1 MEIVS
6 ATLLPMVIFSSF
18 LVLVC
23 LLLFTDCGLEKEE
36 NSVFLDSLF
45 DVFEDCG
52 LRSRESQEQQQL
64 IRSVITNQSSK
75 KKLKIIPN
83 SVPQRQ
89 QQQCGDG
96 REDQHQPLHQP
107 ERPEVLL
114 CPQTD
119 GDPQSS
125 GQET

>member
-45 DVFEDCG
+45 DVFEDCS
-52 LRSRESQEQQQL
+52 LRSQVSQEQQQL
-64 IRSVITNQSSK
+64 IRSVLPNNHFKSSPVEIH
-75 KKLKIIPN
+75 LHFSQN
-83 SVPQRQ
+83 SYI
-89 QQQCGDG
+89 
-96 REDQHQPLHQP
+96 L
-107 ERPEVLL
+107 
-114 CPQTD
+114 
-119 GDPQSS
+119 
-125 GQET
+125 